1 MDSESE
7 EKINSNNKDIL
18 DEITKELNKII
29 EYIQIN
35 LINIENKDI
44 NLDEKETQNKNKVDN
59 KDKTEINLNKNEDND
74 KIILKN
80 KKLKTKIKIFN
91 RHSIEIIK
99 KVKNILIKINDNKK
113 INLGEFKV
121 ISIQELNYK
130 NGKYIGKVNNGLRE
144 GKGIMNYNNGEDM
157 KMIGKMIKGKEKEY
171 FIVIMVLYVRAN
183 GKMVKLK
190 GKVYFIFIMEIFMK
204 VNLKILKEK
213 EKE

>member
-1 MDSESE
+1 
-7 EKINSNNKDIL
+7 
-18 DEITKELNKII
+18 LN
-29 EYIQIN
+29 E
-35 LINIENKDI
+35 
-44 NLDEKETQNKNKVDN
+44 
-59 KDKTEINLNKNEDND
+59 NEDND

-171 FIVIMVLYVRAN
+171 CILMMVIDMKVIIKIIKEKEKEYTIKIMVIDMKVIGKMIKLKEKEYFIVIMVLYVRAN